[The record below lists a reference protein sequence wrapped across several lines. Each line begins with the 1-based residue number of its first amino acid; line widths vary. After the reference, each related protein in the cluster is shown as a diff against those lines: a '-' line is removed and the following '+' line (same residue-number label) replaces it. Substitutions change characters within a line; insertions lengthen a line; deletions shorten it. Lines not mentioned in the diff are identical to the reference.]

1 MKNNTAASD
10 YFARI
15 QGVYPEK
22 VLDKV
27 IIGIG
32 DGGAR
37 TVYENFARNGFRNYI
52 LMDGDTIA
60 PSNVATQGV
69 FISEMGMYKPEAIRR
84 RILDINPNAQVLCV
98 NRFLDDSVSDE
109 DFSGLM
115 QYFPNKQPSD
125 FLILGCTDSFQANTR
140 AALLSLKYGIPY
152 IGAGVYQGGLAA
164 EVTFHYPGVTPSC
177 PRCLLRDRFEAYE
190 NGYRNIVTSVGCSS
204 FVTERVNT
212 LIGQIGL
219 MLLMYREAPESPY
232 NTMLE
237 AVAHRNFVWI
247 RMSPYLGT
255 SELGIRLFDRV
266 FSHEK
271 VSQYTF
277 MDETLWIPQ
286 HPDSPEY
293 GEEPCKLCN
302 GSGDLRDL
310 YMKWPDTRKVTLHMQ
325 EAADASVA

>member
-1 MKNNTAASD
+1 MSFNDFNKPAHNNPNDA
-10 YFARI
+10 YFQRI
-15 QGVYPEK
+15 KGVFPEN

-27 IIGIG
+27 IIVVGV
-32 DGGAR
+32 GGAR
-37 TVYENFARNGFRNYI
+37 TVLENLARHRFRNFI
-52 LMDGDTIA
+52 PIDGDKIA

-69 FISEMGMYKPEAIRR
+69 FISEMGMYKPEAIRN
-84 RILDINPNAQVLCV
+84 RILDINPEANVLCV
-98 NRFLDDSVSDE
+98 NRFLDDTISDE
-109 DFSGLM
+109 DFTELLAH
-115 QYFPNKQPSD
+115 FPGRKPTD
-125 FLILGCTDSFQANTR
+125 YLILGCTDSFEANTR

-190 NGYRNIVTSVGCSS
+190 NGYKNDVTSVGCSS

-212 LIGQIGL
+212 LIGQLCL
-219 MLLMYREAPESPY
+219 MMLMYQEAPDSPY
-232 NTMLE
+232 NTMLD
-237 AVAHRNFVWI
+237 AVSNRNFAWV

-266 FSHEK
+266 FSDAEI
-271 VSQYTF
+271 SRYTF

-293 GEEPCKLCN
+293 GEEPCKLCS

-310 YMKWPDTRKVTLHMQ
+310 YMKWPDTRKVSFQ
-325 EAADASVA
+325 K